1 MGTMSQFDHV
11 GTGTAAEPNK
21 AATWGFALSLLS
33 LLCGC
38 VAPVSLIVSAKGM
51 KREPNKGLALAGLII
66 SLVALLV
73 FVPMTGLLVAI
84 AVPGFLKARDTSMR
98 NVCQENMAKIDGA
111 VQQFILEENFDSQD
125 AAVEWLENNGGI
137 SVLVGEGMYL
147 RVTPVCPLGG
157 TYELQYGNGPAVD
170 CTAPGHD
177 FPVYGSHD
185 GY

>member
-1 MGTMSQFDHV
+1 MSQFDSV
-11 GTGTAAEPNK
+11 GTAPAAEPNK
-21 AATWGFALSLLS
+21 AATWGFALSLTA

-38 VAPVSLIVSAKGM
+38 VAPVSLILSIKGM
-51 KREPNKGLALAGLII
+51 KREPKGLAIAGLVISII
-66 SLVALLV
+66 SLLVLLPV
-73 FVPMTGLLVAI
+73 TGLFVAI
-84 AVPGFLKARDTSMR
+84 AIPGFLKARDTSMR
-98 NVCQENMAKIDGA
+98 NACQENMVKIDGA
-111 VQQFILEENFDSQD
+111 VQQFILDENFISQD

-147 RVTPVCPLGG
+147 RVTPVCPMGG

-177 FPVYGSHD
+177 FPVYGSQD